1 MILLKTDTVHREGSH
16 CLSTLPWISNS
27 HSQMCATPTGKAST
41 QFHQCSLSPGN
52 HFWEAHT
59 TSCVQS
65 SLQRGH
71 WERSAG
77 TLLFPP
83 TEQGVRHTLGEKPH
97 SRSNPD
103 LCTTSGLCINAQLGA
118 FQEAQHTTH
127 RITTLPTTD
136 MKGECI
142 YTN

>member
-41 QFHQCSLSPGN
+41 QFHQCSLSPGD

-83 TEQGVRHTLGEKPH
+83 TEQGVKTHTGGKAPLKEQPRPVHNFWAVHK
-97 SRSNPD
+97 
-103 LCTTSGLCINAQLGA
+103 CTTWCFPGS
-118 FQEAQHTTH
+118 TTH
-127 RITTLPTTD
+127 NSQNYHSPH
-136 MKGECI
+136 
-142 YTN
+142 Y